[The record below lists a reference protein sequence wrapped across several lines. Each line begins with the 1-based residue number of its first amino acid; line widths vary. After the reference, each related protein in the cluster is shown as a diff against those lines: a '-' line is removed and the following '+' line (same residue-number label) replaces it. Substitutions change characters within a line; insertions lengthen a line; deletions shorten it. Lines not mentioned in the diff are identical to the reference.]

1 MKGNTI
7 GNCGFLRRWGANAT
21 IKLLKISGNEA
32 KKMTEKMY
40 DVTIVGGGPVGMFAA
55 FYCGLHELNA
65 QLIEALPTLGGQPAA
80 LYPEKQIWDVAGK
93 AGVTGRQLAADLA
106 AQMAIAPVDTVVG
119 QMVTNVQKDPD
130 GCFTITTDQATYRA
144 KAVLVALGKGAFTP
158 RSLALPG
165 AAELDDQQLSYFVT
179 QKADFAGQDVVV
191 LGGGDSAIDMALML
205 EPVAKSVKLVHRRD
219 QFRALP
225 KMVSDLQAS
234 AVEILTPYLPKAIS
248 SQADGKVSLTL
259 KKMKSEEELTTAE
272 AKTILAKFKRNVA
285 AKYSLSGDDLLI
297 ANADKCVKCSIC
309 GGEYY
314 RGSGDAGTDTDLGFV
329 CATCHEIDSGKRHMV
344 TRIDGTVFL
353 RQRKGKGHRIT
364 QYRVTALGNLKKM
377 QSRDIMTEE
386 TLEK

>member
-1 MKGNTI
+1 
-7 GNCGFLRRWGANAT
+7 
-21 IKLLKISGNEA
+21 
-32 KKMTEKMY
+32 MTEKMY

-158 RSLALPG
+158 RPLALPG

-259 KKMKSEEELTTAE
+259 KKMKSGEELTLTPDRVLVNYGFTSNNA
-272 AKTILAKFKRNVA
+272 ALKDWQLDLASEHHLIQVDSTMQTSVA
-285 AKYSLSGDDLLI
+285 GVYAIGDGVTYPGKVALI
-297 ANADKCVKCSIC
+297 AN
-309 GGEYY
+309 GFGE
-314 RGSGDAGTDTDLGFV
+314 APV
-329 CATCHEIDSGKRHMV
+329 A
-344 TRIDGTVFL
+344 
-353 RQRKGKGHRIT
+353 
-364 QYRVTALGNLKKM
+364 VTALAKALYPDKRLAMHSSSMK
-377 QSRDIMTEE
+377 I
-386 TLEK
+386 KA